1 MENIIKIPAHVG
13 AVLKSPVPS
22 LLESW
27 HVRVAV
33 PVILNPLLHEAVHVA
48 SNAVLAAQSVVPSD
62 IVGGVS
68 HVIAE

>member
-1 MENIIKIPAHVG
+1 MG

-27 HVRVAV
+27 QVRVAV
-33 PVILNPLLHEAVHVA
+33 PVKWNPLLHEAVHV
-48 SNAVLAAQSVVPSD
+48 SLNAVLAPQSVLPSF
-62 IVGGVS
+62 IVDGES